1 MSVKHDNIVPS
12 TWPGVEESTGVPAA
26 ILSTGDPAT
35 RGSVRYFNSRGQI
48 QQATIVAETLP
59 PQALPPPAN
68 YQVAG
73 NANSTDYSCQ
83 SEAREKVLEEP
94 VAPPQVIVTV
104 LGFFANDN
112 SMPLGYDPTT
122 PAQQLI
128 VDTDFWVNLRI
139 NPSVGLDGF
148 DPTIFFAS
156 NNIDG
161 TVISSP
167 VGFPGWFAGDG
178 ASNFGGSVFKMPSLY
193 IPQVGQATMT
203 FSAGQP
209 TINSV
214 FAQGSGG
221 IPVVAIPTVVIAT
234 VEQQG
239 WFPGVP
245 APIIPVSPSDTPVD
259 PTSDANV
266 DSVYVFQELQLAV
279 FGPPSTSYSYVLP
292 WGVTGTSTTDA
303 NGRDVVL
310 GTALQAGTWPFT
322 VIFVGIAPVVKT
334 FLVLDSYTAE
344 GGFEGEADADA
355 TNSAD
360 AADGEGDAD
369 GDGGDGS
376 GDGGDGG
383 GGGGGGGGA
392 M

>member
-1 MSVKHDNIVPS
+1 MSIKHDNIVPS
-12 TWPGVEESTGVPAA
+12 VWPGVEESTGVPAA
-26 ILSTGDPAT
+26 ILSTVEPAT
-35 RGSVRYFNSRGQI
+35 RGTVRYFNSRGQG
-48 QQATIVAETLP
+48 QQAVIVAETLP
-59 PQALPPPAN
+59 PQSLPPPAN

-94 VAPPQVIVTV
+94 VPPPTVIVEV
-104 LGFFANDN
+104 LGFYANDN
-112 SMPLGYDPTT
+112 SMPLGYDPTM

-139 NPSVGLDGF
+139 QPSVGLDGF
-148 DPTIFFAS
+148 DPTIFFLS
-156 NNIDG
+156 NDIDSS
-161 TVISSP
+161 IYSSP
-167 VGFPGWFAGDG
+167 TGFPGWFAGDG
-178 ASNFGGSVFKMPSLY
+178 ASNFGGSVYKIPSFY

-203 FSAGQP
+203 FTAGQP
-209 TINSV
+209 TINPV
-214 FAQGSGG
+214 FARGAGS
-221 IPVVAIPTVVIAT
+221 IPVVAAPSIVVAA

-239 WFPGVP
+239 WFPGT
-245 APIIPVSPSDTPVD
+245 PSAA
-259 PTSDANV
+259 DANV
-266 DSVYVFQELQLAV
+266 DTVYVYQGLQLAV

-292 WGVTGTSTTDA
+292 WSTGTSTTDA
-303 NGRDVVL
+303 NGKDVIL

-322 VIFVGIAPVVKT
+322 VTFAGIAPVEKT

-344 GGFEGEADADA
+344 GGFEGEDADADA
-355 TNSAD
+355 D
-360 AADGEGDAD
+360 ASTDGDA

-383 GGGGGGGGA
+383 GGDGGSGGGGGGA